1 MLAKTEAELAG
12 HARAL
17 APLCAP
23 GRIVALTGDLGAGK
37 TALVRALIRHIS
49 GDPDLDVPSPTYT
62 LVQTYDTPD
71 MPVWHFDLYRLKDPQ
86 EVFELGWEDA
96 LASNAL
102 LLIEWPERLGALLPA
117 NALNIV
123 IDITQDGTRRIEVST

>member
-37 TALVRALIRHIS
+37 TALARALIRHIS